1 MQLVQHPFIL
11 ALGDETIRGPVRDK
25 WTAGRLLMA
34 GRLPVSACDF
44 NELCTNMLG
53 KVRKFRIALQR
64 LTSKAVGDIDPV
76 LTQKKTQSF
85 CIAGFAELS
94 Q

>member
-11 ALGDETIRGPVRDK
+11 AFGDETIRGPVRDK
-25 WTAGRLLMA
+25 WTASRLLM

-85 CIAGFAELS
+85 CIAGIAELS